1 MRGRAP
7 QETGNGSQSPG
18 PGRRPVSLGGARDA
32 AFDRH
37 LPGDA
42 HTLNSERGPGRT
54 LEEMKAPGFKSL
66 AQVAG
71 TESLRP

>member
-1 MRGRAP
+1 M
-7 QETGNGSQSPG
+7 
-18 PGRRPVSLGGARDA
+18 SLGGARDA